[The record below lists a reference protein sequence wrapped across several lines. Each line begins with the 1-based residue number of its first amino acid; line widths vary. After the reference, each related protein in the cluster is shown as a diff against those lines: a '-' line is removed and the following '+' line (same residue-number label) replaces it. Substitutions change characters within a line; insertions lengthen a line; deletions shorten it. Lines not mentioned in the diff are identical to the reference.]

1 MILHDAMPETEGEE
15 ILVSADAI
23 KDAGTEHRTPVEG
36 TRIVLDNGDQLIVK
50 ESVEEI
56 EAMKQEELKNSS
68 KE

>member
-15 ILVSADAI
+15 LLVDAAAI
-23 KDAGTEHRTPVEG
+23 KDAGPEHRTPVEG

-56 EAMKQEELKNSS
+56 NALIAEES
-68 KE
+68 KK